1 MQSNDEIIKVISPKL
16 GSIVVL
22 DSEAVTDYF
31 KNDTFGYGL
40 KYFGK
45 GELLPMNSV
54 KFAWEAENTK
64 YYEVYIADNVNF
76 TGVEKYVTKTN
87 SLTLLLAG
95 QRTETGVWLKK

>member
-22 DSEAVTDYF
+22 DSEAVADYF
-31 KNDTFGYGL
+31 KNYTFGYGL

-54 KFAWEAENTK
+54 KFAWEAENAK

-76 TGVEKYVTKTN
+76 NGRGKVCNKNEQ
-87 SLTLLLAG
+87 S
-95 QRTETGVWLKK
+95 